1 MSAALSLLVLFGCAA
16 LRAGD
21 VPPPRIYPRSSW
33 TRVPVGDEPQDPE
46 KTRIVL
52 HHTADFVTD
61 AQKRLTGRASWLAA
75 VAHARRALSF
85 HKHIRGWKDVGYHYI
100 IDWEGRILEGR
111 PIELLG
117 AHVEKH
123 NTGSI
128 GVVLM
133 GDLSRQRPTAKQVA
147 SLKALLAY
155 LMDEYHI
162 PPSQISGH
170 YQMKYT
176 ICPGTYLNNLWDPDA
191 KPLDYTQ
198 IGPRPRRR

>member
-1 MSAALSLLVLFGCAA
+1 MTRALLSLCLWLGAA
-16 LRAGD
+16 PARAGD
-21 VPPPRIYPRSSW
+21 APQPRIYPRSTW
-33 TRVPVGDEPQDPE
+33 TRQKVGKIPDDPV

-52 HHTADFVTD
+52 HHTAHFVTE
-61 AQKRLTGRASWLAA
+61 AEKRLTGRASWNAA
-75 VAHARRALSF
+75 VAHARGALKF
-85 HKHIRGWKDVGYHYI
+85 HTHIRGWKDVGYHYM

-111 PIELLG
+111 PVELLG

-128 GVVLM
+128 GIVLM

-147 SLKALLAY
+147 SLKALLAW

-162 PPSQISGH
+162 PPSRIGGH

-191 KPLDYTQ
+191 KPLDWVQ
-198 IGPRPRRR
+198 VAPRPKR